1 MGMRLDGNNHACGVQ
16 NRNHFRRFPLGF
28 RLKVGKLVGNVDTWL
43 ETVENTD
50 KFDSGCACATVLS
63 LCTILPECQE
73 QFIQLVTIFYLKPFH
88 YPF

>member
-1 MGMRLDGNNHACGVQ
+1 MFPPMFPTQSRKIS
-16 NRNHFRRFPLGF
+16 RKRRH
-28 RLKVGKLVGNVDTWL
+28 L